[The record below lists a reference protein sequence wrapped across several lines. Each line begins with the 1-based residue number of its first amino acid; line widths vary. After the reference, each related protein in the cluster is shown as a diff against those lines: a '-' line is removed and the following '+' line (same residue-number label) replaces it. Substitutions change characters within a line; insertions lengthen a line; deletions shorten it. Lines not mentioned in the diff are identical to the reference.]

1 MSVSNLFYKLF
12 LTFMGVV
19 LILTLIVT
27 ISNKSSVFDLVVM
40 IATEIGIVVFTIRLY
55 NKIKSKNLGR
65 GYRKKTMD
73 SSKVSK

>member
-27 ISNKSSVFDLVVM
+27 ISNKSSVFDLLVM

-65 GYRKKTMD
+65 GYGKKNYGF
-73 SSKVSK
+73 K

>member
-27 ISNKSSVFDLVVM
+27 ISNKSSVFDLLVM
-40 IATEIGIVVFTIRLY
+40 IATEIGIVVFTIWFY
-55 NKIKSKNLGR
+55 NKIKNKKLGR
-65 GYRKKTMD
+65 GYGKKNYGF
-73 SSKVSK
+73 K

>member
-19 LILTLIVT
+19 LILTFLVT

-40 IATEIGIVVFTIRLY
+40 IATEIGIVVFTIWFY
-55 NKIKSKNLGR
+55 NKIKSKKLGR
-65 GYRKKTMD
+65 GYRKKNYGF
-73 SSKVSK
+73 K

>member
-19 LILTLIVT
+19 LILTFIVT

>member
-27 ISNKSSVFDLVVM
+27 ISNKSSVFDLLVM
-40 IATEIGIVVFTIRLY
+40 IATEIGIVVFTIWLY
-55 NKIKSKNLGR
+55 NKIKNKKLGR
-65 GYRKKTMD
+65 GYEKKNYGF
-73 SSKVSK
+73 K

>member
-27 ISNKSSVFDLVVM
+27 ISNKSSVFDLPVM
-40 IATEIGIVVFTIRLY
+40 IATEIGIVVFTIWFY
-55 NKIKSKNLGR
+55 NKIESKKLGR
-65 GYRKKTMD
+65 GYGKKNYGF
-73 SSKVSK
+73 K

>member
-40 IATEIGIVVFTIRLY
+40 IATEIGIVVFTIWFY
-55 NKIKSKNLGR
+55 NKINSKKLGR

>member
-27 ISNKSSVFDLVVM
+27 ISNKSSVFDLLVM
-40 IATEIGIVVFTIRLY
+40 IATEIGIVVFTIWFY
-55 NKIKSKNLGR
+55 NKIESKKLGR
-65 GYRKKTMD
+65 GYRKKNYGF
-73 SSKVSK
+73 K

>member
-19 LILTLIVT
+19 LILTFIVT

-40 IATEIGIVVFTIRLY
+40 IATEIGIVVFTIWFY
-55 NKIKSKNLGR
+55 NKIKSKKLGR
-65 GYRKKTMD
+65 GYRKKNYGF
-73 SSKVSK
+73 K

>member
-27 ISNKSSVFDLVVM
+27 ISNKSSVFDLLVM
-40 IATEIGIVVFTIRLY
+40 IATEIGIVVFTIWFY
-55 NKIKSKNLGR
+55 NKIESKKLGR
-65 GYRKKTMD
+65 GYGKKNYGF
-73 SSKVSK
+73 K

>member
-27 ISNKSSVFDLVVM
+27 ISNKSSVFDLLVM
-40 IATEIGIVVFTIRLY
+40 IATEIGIVVFTIWLY

-65 GYRKKTMD
+65 RYGKKD
-73 SSKVSK
+73 YGFK

>member
-27 ISNKSSVFDLVVM
+27 ISNKSGVFDLLVM
-40 IATEIGIVVFTIRLY
+40 IATEIGIVVFTIWLY
-55 NKIKSKNLGR
+55 NKIKNKKLGR
-65 GYRKKTMD
+65 GYRKKNNGF
-73 SSKVSK
+73 K

>member
-19 LILTLIVT
+19 LILTFIVT

-40 IATEIGIVVFTIRLY
+40 IATEIGIVVFTIWFY
-55 NKIKSKNLGR
+55 NKIKNKKLGR
-65 GYRKKTMD
+65 GYRKKNYGF
-73 SSKVSK
+73 K

>member
-40 IATEIGIVVFTIRLY
+40 IATEIGIVVFTIWFY
-55 NKIKSKNLGR
+55 NKINSKKLGR
-65 GYRKKTMD
+65 GYRKKNYGF
-73 SSKVSK
+73 K

>member
-19 LILTLIVT
+19 LILTFIVT

-40 IATEIGIVVFTIRLY
+40 IATEIGIVVFTIWFY
-55 NKIKSKNLGR
+55 NKIKNKKLGK
-65 GYRKKTMD
+65 GYRKKNYGF
-73 SSKVSK
+73 K

>member
-27 ISNKSSVFDLVVM
+27 ISNKSSVFDLLVM
-40 IATEIGIVVFTIRLY
+40 IATEIGIVVFTIWLY
-55 NKIKSKNLGR
+55 NKIKSKKLGR
-65 GYRKKTMD
+65 GYGKKNYGF
-73 SSKVSK
+73 K

>member
-27 ISNKSSVFDLVVM
+27 ISNKSSVFDLRVM
-40 IATEIGIVVFTIRLY
+40 IATEIGIVVFTIWFY
-55 NKIKSKNLGR
+55 NKIKSKQLGR
-65 GYRKKTMD
+65 GYRKKNYGF
-73 SSKVSK
+73 K